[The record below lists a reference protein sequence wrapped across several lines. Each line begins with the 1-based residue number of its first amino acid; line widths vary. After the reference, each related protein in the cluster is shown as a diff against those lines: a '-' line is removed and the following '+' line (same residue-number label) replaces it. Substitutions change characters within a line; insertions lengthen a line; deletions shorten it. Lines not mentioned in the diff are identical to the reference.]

1 MSRKKTRTLTLQ
13 GKTLALNDWMK
24 IYPCINLK
32 SVNTRYKDSS
42 LSDEEKLFGKGKLPP
57 EEEYIGKLKNI
68 VDSAVSYALPSITS
82 RIVKDLEHLAQLEFR
97 THSAAPTVCHVIGGN
112 WHSSL
117 FNMTIGEALNHGST
131 PSEVVEI
138 LREEVVSNKASRLR
152 ELGLEADDES
162 EKLTIRE
169 IRQLLSLL

>member
-1 MSRKKTRTLTLQ
+1 MLTLQ
-13 GKTLALNDWMK
+13 GKTLTLSDWVK
-24 IYPCINLK
+24 LYSCINLK
-32 SVNTRYKDSS
+32 SVNTRYNDSS
-42 LSDEEKLFGKGKLPP
+42 LSDDEKLFGKGKLPP

-82 RIVKDLEHLAQLEFR
+82 RIVKDLEHLAQLEFQ
-97 THSAAPTVCHVIGGN
+97 THSAAPTIYQVIGGD

-117 FNMTIGEALNHGST
+117 FGMTVGEALNHGST

-138 LREEVVSNKASRLR
+138 LREEVVSNKANRLQ
-152 ELGLEADDES
+152 ELGLEADNES
-162 EKLTIRE
+162 DKLTIRE